1 MTTTRSA
8 FTARTDSR
16 EAADELLA
24 ALHDLTGLHGVR
36 PRVIVF
42 FAGIHHDGALLGD
55 TLAARFPDA
64 CVLGCSTNG
73 EFSETGHGKGGAA
86 ALAIGDDRIGAC
98 ACALAEVSED
108 LERGLARACEAIAA
122 RIGAPLRE
130 LDPSRHV
137 GLALLEGA
145 HGREEAINAALG
157 DLAPLLRFVGGS
169 AGDDI
174 RFTGTWAYADGRCSS
189 GGTALL
195 VAEMRTP
202 FEVFKTC
209 HFEPTDR
216 SVVVTRSERRTIHE
230 LDGRPAAAY
239 YAELI
244 GRGGRPVDQLG
255 FADFLANPLGLMI
268 DGEAW
273 LRSLVRVE
281 GDGLFLACAVAEGTR
296 LNLMR
301 PTNLLTDT
309 RARIDRARHSLG
321 AIDGALLFNCAYRM
335 IEADITGQVDAYHAT
350 LSAMTHAGMQS
361 NGESYLG
368 HINQTL
374 TGLVWS

>member
-8 FTARTDSR
+8 FTARSDSR
-16 EAADELLA
+16 QAADDLLA
-24 ALHDLTGLHGVR
+24 ALANAR
-36 PRVIVF
+36 PRVLVF
-42 FAGIHHDGALLGD
+42 FAALDHDGALLGD
-55 TLAARFPDA
+55 ALAARFPGA

-73 EFSETGHGKGGAA
+73 EFSERGHGKGGVA

-98 ACALAEVSED
+98 ACALAEVDGD
-108 LERGLARACEAIAA
+108 LEAGLARAGDTLAA
-122 RIGAPLRE
+122 RLGRPLRE
-130 LDPSRHV
+130 LDPARHV

-169 AGDDI
+169 AGDNI
-174 RFTGTWAYADGRCSS
+174 SFTGTWAYADGRLSA

-195 VAEMRTP
+195 VAEMRSP

-209 HFEPTDR
+209 HFTPGER
-216 SVVVTRSERRTIHE
+216 SVVVTRSHQRTILE
-230 LDGRPAAAY
+230 LDGRPAAAH

-244 GRGGRPVDQLG
+244 GRRPDALG

-281 GDGLFLACAVAEGTR
+281 GEGLFLACAVAEGSR
-296 LNLMR
+296 LSLMR
-301 PTNLLTDT
+301 PTDLVADT
-309 RARIDRARHSLG
+309 RARIDRARARLG
-321 AIDGALLFNCAYRM
+321 NIDGALLFNCAYRM
-335 IEADITGQVDAYHAT
+335 IEAELTGQVDAYHAT
-350 LSAMTHAGMQS
+350 LAAMTHAGMQS

-374 TGLVWS
+374 TGLVWA

>member
-8 FTARTDSR
+8 FSARSDSR

-24 ALHDLTGLHGVR
+24 GLADVR
-36 PRVIVF
+36 PRVLVF
-42 FAGIHHDGALLGD
+42 FAGIAHDGALLGRS
-55 TLAARFPDA
+55 LSARFPDA

-73 EFSETGHGKGGAA
+73 EFSEAGHGKGGAV
-86 ALAIGDDRIGAC
+86 ALALGDDRVGAC
-98 ACALAEVSED
+98 ACALAEVDGD
-108 LERGLARACEAIAA
+108 LEQGLARACDSLA
-122 RIGAPLRE
+122 RRLGAPLRE
-130 LDPSRHV
+130 LDPTRHV
-137 GLALLEGA
+137 GLVLLEGA

-174 RFTGTWAYADGRCSS
+174 SFTGTWAYADGQCST

-195 VAEMRTP
+195 VAEMRAP
-202 FEVFKTC
+202 FEVLKTC
-209 HFEPTDR
+209 HFEASER
-216 SVVVTRSERRTIHE
+216 SVVVTRSDPARRLLLE

-244 GRGGRPVDQLG
+244 GRPVAELG
-255 FADFLANPLGLMI
+255 FADFLANPLGLMV
-268 DGEAW
+268 DGEPW
-273 LRSLVRVE
+273 LRSLVRVDGE
-281 GDGLFLACAVAEGTR
+281 GLFLACAVAEGSR
-296 LNLMR
+296 LSLMR
-301 PTNLLTDT
+301 PTSLLADT
-309 RARIDRARHSLG
+309 RARIDRARRELG
-321 AIDGALLFNCAYRM
+321 AIDGAILFNCAYRM
-335 IEADITGQVDAYHAT
+335 IEADLTGQVDSYHEALAT
-350 LSAMTHAGMQS
+350 MTHAGMQS

>member
-8 FTARTDSR
+8 FTARSDSR
-16 EAADELLA
+16 EAVDELLA
-24 ALHDLTGLHGVR
+24 GLAGAR
-36 PRVIVF
+36 PRVLVF
-42 FAGIHHDGALLGD
+42 FAGIAHDGALLGD
-55 TLAARFPDA
+55 ALAARFPDA
-64 CVLGCSTNG
+64 CVVGCSTNG
-73 EFSETGHGKGGAA
+73 EFSEGGHGKGGAV
-86 ALAIGDDRIGAC
+86 ALAIGEDRVGAC
-98 ACALAEVSED
+98 ACALASGEIEQ
-108 LERGLARACEAIAA
+108 GLARACDTIAA
-122 RIGAPLRE
+122 RLGSPLRE
-130 LDPSRHV
+130 LDPTRHI

-145 HGREEAINAALG
+145 HGREEAINATLG

-174 RFTGTWAYADGRCSS
+174 SFTGTWAYADGQLAQN
-189 GGTALL
+189 GTALL

-209 HFEPTDR
+209 HFTPTER
-216 SVVVTRSERRTIHE
+216 SVVVTRSDRRTIHE

-244 GRGGRPVDQLG
+244 GRRPEELG

-273 LRSLVRVE
+273 LRSLVRVD
-281 GDGLFLACAVAEGTR
+281 GDGLFLACAVAEGSR

-301 PTNLLTDT
+301 PTQLVDDT
-309 RARIDRARHSLG
+309 RARIERARNELG
-321 AIDGALLFNCAYRM
+321 TIDGAILFNCAFRM
-335 IEADITGQVDAYHAT
+335 IEADITGQVDAYHAA
-350 LSAMTHAGMQS
+350 LSTMTHAGMQS

-374 TGLVWS
+374 TGLVWA